1 MSAHWDHAVDMSAGE
16 APSRVNVLGPI
27 ELIVDGQAAHFT
39 SPRLRHLLAVLVA
52 HANTVISTDRLV
64 DVIWPGE
71 DEASA
76 LRTLRTNVWRL
87 RSLMGAEADR
97 MLLTRQGGYV
107 LALGDDDL
115 DAERFEVI
123 AALGATQLVS
133 GDAAAALATFDEALG
148 LWRGRAFEGYETEEW
163 ARPTAVRLEN
173 IRATVAERRV
183 EALLAV
189 GRGDEAIADLARLVA
204 EDPLRERLQLLYM
217 RALYRNQRQAEAL
230 RVYAEYRSLLAE
242 ELGVEPSPELRN
254 LEQSILQ
261 HDLAAVGGTT
271 PVLIARGY
279 ELAEA
284 VSTTPVTVTYR
295 ATAPRTAEHVLLT
308 VIDRAVACDPSYV
321 RVFEVESQRM
331 RSVVHEHLVAVTD
344 CWRDGDGAYFV
355 TPPALK
361 ASPFVGSSIDTAS
374 FVRVV
379 EQAVAAIHHLHVN
392 GLAHGRLGAGAIH
405 LDPDDRVTVWP
416 GGLAAGLRGASAST
430 DQRDL
435 AMWLGS
441 IAPPDLG
448 PRARAAIE
456 RGCSQR
462 DEQFDSMQEFG
473 DALIQAA
480 TGATGATGAATP
492 FDVVRNPYVGLRSFQ
507 ESDADVFFGRDRLI
521 KEMLTRLGET
531 SVRSR
536 LLAVVGASGSGK
548 SSAVRAGL
556 VPALR
561 RGGVDGSVDWFVAA
575 MAPGDDPF
583 ASCRSALEAVAVRP
597 LDAFDE
603 LRAQGGNVLAQCAR
617 ESLPHGATLLVIVD
631 QFEELFSSSV
641 DPAACGAFLDVIAE
655 VATDPE
661 GPVRIVLTLR
671 ADFYDRPLQ
680 HPRFG
685 QLLNECQVVA
695 TALTGDDMSTVI
707 EGPADLVGLSFEPGL
722 VRALVSDF
730 EINPSLPLLQ
740 HALAELCDRRDGDR
754 LTLHAYDTIGGLA
767 GGVAHRAETLYG
779 EFPVDQRPLV
789 RRLLTRLVAL
799 GDGTVDTRRRVQRRE
814 LDGLAGST
822 VAVDTVL
829 ERFGTARL
837 VTFDHD
843 RTSRQPTVEIAH
855 EALIVRWER
864 LAAWVDEDREGLL
877 LVRHLS
883 SAAQAWADR
892 GRDPAELYRG
902 ARLESIS
909 AWAAQHQRD
918 LGSIES
924 EFLQASQQQAAR
936 ETDER
941 AAHAEQQHRQHRRL
955 RWLSATAS
963 CAAVVALI
971 AGGVAIVQARR
982 ADDRRA
988 EALTA
993 QGAAAEQAELADE
1006 QRGVAVDAQTVAEAA
1021 REDADAA
1028 RMRSDVDRLVA
1039 QVIADAGETPARS
1052 LLLAAAAYDLDPSAS
1067 TAGAMQSAIVAQ
1079 PAGFI
1084 GFIPSGESGEVQI
1097 GPSVIARHTL
1107 ASVEIVDRASRAVR
1121 LVIPDPTDNT
1131 RFALSVDDRLVAL
1144 AGPTI
1149 RIFDAVD
1156 GSLLADLERATSAID
1171 VDFDPSDASRLAI
1184 GFDDGTTE
1192 IVEWRSDTTTARLEQ
1207 QGDLVRTVSFSPDGR
1222 YVATATGSRESALR
1236 IWDSST
1242 GLPTT
1247 GNLGSAGTVLYHA
1260 DLAFDSTGTRL
1271 ASVDRGGVG
1280 RVWSVPAGEL
1290 ISRTEK
1296 TYGVESLYSLEFESE
1311 DVIIAS
1317 GPSGLLRRWSASD
1330 GADLDSIEPHAGLVA
1345 SIAIDPARRVLL
1357 VGGSE
1362 HLALFDL
1369 SGSAPGRSVDPYPPE
1384 MAAVLPEGSAVP
1396 TAISRDGQT
1405 VAALTSGGVW
1415 VWDRSKGSAG
1425 ARPVPSASPGIAF
1438 SVTLSPD
1445 GTVLVVP
1452 HLDYARGL
1460 TEIVVFDVATLAV
1473 THRIEAQRGS
1483 LVTISP
1489 DNRWLAFASI
1499 SYPRSPTLEVV
1510 DLTTGAR
1517 SSLVDELTAVT
1528 EDIDPL
1534 RGAWVSSMS
1543 FSPDSRLLAAANH
1556 RGAAMIWD
1564 LSTLKPV
1571 GDPLSRGNDEVVDL
1585 EFGDSSDVI
1594 VSVSSSNDISVRDVA
1609 TRELFAPL
1617 MQSPSGLSIGLAVS
1631 PDGTK
1636 LLSGGSDGVR
1646 LWEVTD
1652 GVAIGRPYP
1661 VSTPLGPTMQWLADS
1676 DSFTVVTDLGVETW
1690 TTDPPQWRAHLCE
1703 LAGRSLTDD
1712 EWARFG
1718 TDSPTPRC

>member
-1 MSAHWDHAVDMSAGE
+1 MSAQWDHAVDMSAGE

-97 MLLTRQGGYV
+97 VLLTRQGGYV
-107 LALGDDDL
+107 LALDDGDL
-115 DAERFEVI
+115 DAERFEAT

-133 GDAAAALATFDEALG
+133 GNASASLATFDEALG

-230 RVYAEYRSLLAE
+230 RVFAEYRSLLAE

-295 ATAPRTAEHVLLT
+295 AIAPRTAEHVLLT

-355 TPPALK
+355 TPPGRHT
-361 ASPFVGSSIDTAS
+361 SPFGGSAIDTSS
-374 FVRVV
+374 FVRIV
-379 EQAVAAIHHLHVN
+379 EQAVGAIHHLHVN

-405 LDPDDRVTVWP
+405 LDPDDNVSVWP
-416 GGLAAGLRGASAST
+416 GGLAAGLRGASTST

-435 AMWLGS
+435 AVWLAS

-456 RGCSQR
+456 RGGSTR
-462 DEQFDSMQEFG
+462 DEQFASVQEFG
-473 DALIQAA
+473 EALIQA
-480 TGATGATGAATP
+480 ATGATGAATP

-521 KEMLTRLGET
+521 KEMLTRLGEA
-531 SVRSR
+531 SMRSR
-536 LLAVVGASGSGK
+536 FLAVVGASGSGK

-603 LRAQGGNVLAQCAR
+603 LQAQGGNVLAQCAR

-641 DPAACGAFLDVIAE
+641 DPVACGAFLDMIAE
-655 VATDPE
+655 AATDPE

-671 ADFYDRPLQ
+671 ADFYDRPLR

-695 TALTGDDMSTVI
+695 TALTGDDMSMVI
-707 EGPADLVGLSFEPGL
+707 EGPADLVGLTFEPGL
-722 VRALVSDF
+722 VRALVGDF

-779 EFPVDQRPLV
+779 EIPADQRALV

-799 GDGTVDTRRRVQRRE
+799 GDGTMDTRRRVQRRE

-843 RTSRQPTVEIAH
+843 RASRQPTVEIAH
-855 EALIVRWER
+855 EALIARWER

-883 SAAQAWADR
+883 AAAQAWADR

-902 ARLESIS
+902 ARLESVA
-909 AWAAQHQRD
+909 AWAAQHTGD
-918 LGSIES
+918 LGSVEAQ
-924 EFLQASQQQAAR
+924 FLDASQQQSSR
-936 ETDER
+936 ETLER
-941 AAHAEQQHRQHRRL
+941 TDRAEQQQRDRK
-955 RWLSATAS
+955 S
-963 CAAVVALI
+963 VV
-971 AGGVAIVQARR
+971 
-982 ADDRRA
+982 
-988 EALTA
+988 
-993 QGAAAEQAELADE
+993 
-1006 QRGVAVDAQTVAEAA
+1006 
-1021 REDADAA
+1021 
-1028 RMRSDVDRLVA
+1028 
-1039 QVIADAGETPARS
+1039 
-1052 LLLAAAAYDLDPSAS
+1052 
-1067 TAGAMQSAIVAQ
+1067 
-1079 PAGFI
+1079 
-1084 GFIPSGESGEVQI
+1084 
-1097 GPSVIARHTL
+1097 
-1107 ASVEIVDRASRAVR
+1107 
-1121 LVIPDPTDNT
+1121 
-1131 RFALSVDDRLVAL
+1131 
-1144 AGPTI
+1144 
-1149 RIFDAVD
+1149 
-1156 GSLLADLERATSAID
+1156 
-1171 VDFDPSDASRLAI
+1171 
-1184 GFDDGTTE
+1184 
-1192 IVEWRSDTTTARLEQ
+1192 
-1207 QGDLVRTVSFSPDGR
+1207 
-1222 YVATATGSRESALR
+1222 
-1236 IWDSST
+1236 
-1242 GLPTT
+1242 
-1247 GNLGSAGTVLYHA
+1247 
-1260 DLAFDSTGTRL
+1260 
-1271 ASVDRGGVG
+1271 
-1280 RVWSVPAGEL
+1280 
-1290 ISRTEK
+1290 
-1296 TYGVESLYSLEFESE
+1296 
-1311 DVIIAS
+1311 
-1317 GPSGLLRRWSASD
+1317 
-1330 GADLDSIEPHAGLVA
+1330 
-1345 SIAIDPARRVLL
+1345 
-1357 VGGSE
+1357 
-1362 HLALFDL
+1362 
-1369 SGSAPGRSVDPYPPE
+1369 
-1384 MAAVLPEGSAVP
+1384 
-1396 TAISRDGQT
+1396 
-1405 VAALTSGGVW
+1405 
-1415 VWDRSKGSAG
+1415 
-1425 ARPVPSASPGIAF
+1425 
-1438 SVTLSPD
+1438 
-1445 GTVLVVP
+1445 
-1452 HLDYARGL
+1452 
-1460 TEIVVFDVATLAV
+1460 
-1473 THRIEAQRGS
+1473 
-1483 LVTISP
+1483 
-1489 DNRWLAFASI
+1489 
-1499 SYPRSPTLEVV
+1499 
-1510 DLTTGAR
+1510 
-1517 SSLVDELTAVT
+1517 
-1528 EDIDPL
+1528 
-1534 RGAWVSSMS
+1534 
-1543 FSPDSRLLAAANH
+1543 
-1556 RGAAMIWD
+1556 
-1564 LSTLKPV
+1564 
-1571 GDPLSRGNDEVVDL
+1571 
-1585 EFGDSSDVI
+1585 
-1594 VSVSSSNDISVRDVA
+1594 
-1609 TRELFAPL
+1609 
-1617 MQSPSGLSIGLAVS
+1617 
-1631 PDGTK
+1631 
-1636 LLSGGSDGVR
+1636 
-1646 LWEVTD
+1646 
-1652 GVAIGRPYP
+1652 
-1661 VSTPLGPTMQWLADS
+1661 
-1676 DSFTVVTDLGVETW
+1676 
-1690 TTDPPQWRAHLCE
+1690 
-1703 LAGRSLTDD
+1703 
-1712 EWARFG
+1712 
-1718 TDSPTPRC
+1718 